1 MLVYYASMQ
10 FLGKLARKLLRR
22 TLSEADY
29 GEAAVVVAA
38 KLAKVD
44 GAVSRAEIDAF
55 KRLFRIE
62 PDQAPAVARLWDE
75 ARRSPKGYETY
86 ARRIGELYANA
97 EPVRE
102 NLLEALFEL
111 ASADAPPNRDELD
124 YLRRVARAF
133 SVKSGVYERLSAAYS
148 ASVAA
153 DPFATLGVRKGARFA
168 DIKRTWLKLVRQY
181 HPDALLGRGES
192 RAFIESANEKLAAI
206 NAAYEAIE
214 RLHKR

>member
-1 MLVYYASMQ
+1 MQ
-10 FLGKLARKLLRR
+10 FWGQILGKLTRR
-22 TLSEADY
+22 LFRRSLSDADY
-29 GEAAVVVAA
+29 SEAAVVVAA

-75 ARRSPKGYETY
+75 ARRTPKGYEAY
-86 ARRIGELYANA
+86 AKRIGELYAGA

-111 ASADAPPNRDELD
+111 ASADAPPNKDELD

-133 SVKSGVYERLSAAYS
+133 AVKSGVYERLSAAYAES
-148 ASVAA
+148 AAA
-153 DPFATLGVRKGARFA
+153 DPFATLGVRKTARFA
-168 DIKRTWLKLVRQY
+168 DIKRAWLKLVRQY
-181 HPDALLGRGES
+181 HPDALIAQGVS
-192 RAFIESANEKLAAI
+192 RAFIDSANEKLAAI

>member
-1 MLVYYASMQ
+1 MEI
-10 FLGKLARKLLRR
+10 LGKLARRLFRR
-22 TLSEADY
+22 SWSEADY
-29 GEAAVVVAA
+29 SEAAVVVAA

-62 PDQAPAVARLWDE
+62 PDQASAVARLWDE
-75 ARRSPKGYETY
+75 ARRTPKGYETY
-86 ARRIGELYANA
+86 ARRIGEVYAKA

-102 NLLEALFEL
+102 DLLEALFEL
-111 ASADAPPNRDELD
+111 ASADAPPNKDELD

-133 SVKSGVYERLSAAYS
+133 AVKSGVYERLRAAYARS
-148 ASVAA
+148 SAA

-181 HPDALLGRGES
+181 HPDALVSQGVS
-192 RAFIESANEKLAAI
+192 RAFIDSANEKLAAI

>member
-1 MLVYYASMQ
+1 MQ
-10 FLGKLARKLLRR
+10 FLRKLARRLFRR

-44 GAVSRAEIDAF
+44 GAVTRAEIDAF

-62 PDQAPAVARLWDE
+62 ADQAPAVARLWDQ
-75 ARRSPKGYETY
+75 ARRTPKGYEAY
-86 ARRIGELYANA
+86 ARRIGALYAEA

-111 ASADAPPNRDELD
+111 ASADAPLNARELD
-124 YLRRVARAF
+124 YLRRVSRAF
-133 SVKSGVYERLSAAYS
+133 AVKAGVYERLSAAYRE
-148 ASVAA
+148 SVNA

-168 DIKRTWLKLVRQY
+168 EIKRAWLQLVRQY
-181 HPDALLGRGES
+181 HPDGLLARGES
-192 RAFIESANEKLAAI
+192 RVFIDSANEKLAAI

-214 RLHKR
+214 RLHKH